1 MQRVAWTKYSE
12 KYNLLEIEEMDI
24 IVSIYKR

>member
-1 MQRVAWTKYSE
+1 MQRVPWTKYSE